1 MQLLLFAAAFLFTH
15 DLTGAVRSDKCAS
28 RCDVSSCPSPR
39 CPGGY
44 VPDRC
49 NCCLVCSP
57 QEGDPCGRKNDLP
70 CGDGLECKL
79 LAVGRR
85 RGSKGVCRC
94 KMEHQVCGSDGKMYE
109 NVCKMTAASRKA
121 QQKGRPGVS
130 QAHKGPCSPSDAGLS
145 LVRPGSPRYKFN
157 FIADVVEK
165 IAPAVVH
172 IELFVRHH
180 LFGHVR
186 LSSGSGFIVTHS
198 GMIVTNAHVVTTSY
212 MAAGRPQLRVQLHDG
227 DAYEAVI
234 RDVDRKADI
243 ATIKVNPQQKKLPV
257 LSLGRSADLRPGEFV
272 VAIGSPFALQNTV
285 TTGIVST
292 AQRDG
297 KELGIKDSDM
307 DYIQTDAI
315 INYGNSGGPLVN
327 LDGDVIGINTL
338 KVTAGISFAIPSDR
352 ISRFLTESQ
361 AKHSKEKARLQ
372 KKLTEEPQS
381 DAELSE
387 GKRRFL
393 GIRMITVTKTLVADL
408 KRQNPEFPD
417 VSSGVLV
424 QQVIQD
430 SAAQNGGI
438 KEGDVIVKLNGQPV
452 QTTAD
457 IHKVLRRDQPLL
469 LEIRRGNDDLLFNIN
484 PQVIAH

>member
-1 MQLLLFAAAFLFTH
+1 MQLLLLAAAFLFTH
-15 DLTGAVRSDKCAS
+15 DLTGAARSDQCAS
-28 RCDVSSCPSPR
+28 RCDVSSCPSPS

-57 QEGDPCGRKNDLP
+57 REGDPCGRKNDLP
-70 CGDGLECKL
+70 CGDGLECRL
-79 LAVGRR
+79 LSAGRH
-85 RGSKGVCRC
+85 RGSRGVCRC
-94 KMEHQVCGSDGKMYE
+94 KMEHEVCGSDGKTYG
-109 NVCKMTAASRKA
+109 NVCKMRAASRKA
-121 QQKGRPGVS
+121 QQKGRPEVS
-130 QAHKGPCSPSDAGLS
+130 QAHKGPCFSVVHPS
-145 LVRPGSPRYKFN
+145 SPRYKFN

-172 IELFVRHH
+172 IELFVRHP
-180 LFGHVR
+180 LFGRHMR
-186 LSSGSGFIVTHS
+186 LSSGSGFVVTHT
-198 GMIVTNAHVVTTSY
+198 GVIVTNAHVITTAATVT
-212 MAAGRPQLRVQLHDG
+212 GRPQLRVQLHDG
-227 DAYEAVI
+227 DAYEAVV

-243 ATIKVNPQQKKLPV
+243 ATIKVNPQKRLPV
-257 LSLGRSADLRPGEFV
+257 LTLGRSADLRPGEFV

-315 INYGNSGGPLVN
+315 INVRPLVN
-327 LDGDVIGINTL
+327 LDGEVIGINTL

-361 AKHSKEKARLQ
+361 AKHSKDE
-372 KKLTEEPQS
+372 
-381 DAELSE
+381 
-387 GKRRFL
+387 KRRFL
-393 GIRMITVTKTLVADL
+393 GIRMLAITKDLVAEL
-408 KRQNPEFPD
+408 KRHNSDFPD

-424 QQVIQD
+424 QQVIPNT
-430 SAAQNGGI
+430 AAENGGI

-452 QTTAD
+452 ETSED
-457 IHKVLRRDQPLL
+457 IHEVLQGDQPLL
-469 LEIRRGNDDLLFNIN
+469 LEIRRGNDDLLFYIH
-484 PQVIAH
+484 PQVIVH